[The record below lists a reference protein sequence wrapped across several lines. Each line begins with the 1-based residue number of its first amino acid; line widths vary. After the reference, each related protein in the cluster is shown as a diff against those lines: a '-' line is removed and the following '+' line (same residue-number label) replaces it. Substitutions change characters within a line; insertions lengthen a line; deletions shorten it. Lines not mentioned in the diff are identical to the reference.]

1 MAAGVLIPSPG
12 PCPGDAHWTGRRR
25 VWQPAMARVVV
36 QNATGREPI
45 LTETD
50 QNDALHDA
58 LTRCASGERAA
69 LRQIFDSEAGRLL
82 GIATR
87 ILRRRELA
95 EEAVQDAFVQ
105 VWLKAGQYSRDR
117 GSPRGWLG
125 AIVRNRSLN
134 MLRDGKR
141 EEATDGDRL
150 SEMLDAGA
158 IDEAE
163 AAYSALAAR
172 SRLRECLE
180 GLDADKRR
188 CILMAYVSGYT
199 HGEIA
204 GRLKIPLGTA
214 KAWVRRGLA
223 SLRDCM
229 A

>member
-1 MAAGVLIPSPG
+1 MDPRLSQASDGALV
-12 PCPGDAHWTGRRR
+12 
-25 VWQPAMARVVV
+25 ARVL
-36 QNATGREPI
+36 AGDREPFGI
-45 LTETD
+45 LV
-50 QNDALHDA
+50 
-58 LTRCASGERAA
+58 ERY
-69 LRQIFDSEAGRLL
+69 QDRLL
-82 GIATR
+82 AYARYMGFDEPEAR
-87 ILRRRELA
+87 D
-95 EEAVQDAFVQ
+95 AVQDAFVQ

-125 AIVRNRSLN
+125 AIVRNHSLN

-141 EEATDGDRL
+141 EEATDGDSL

-163 AAYSALAAR
+163 AAYSALTAR

>member
-1 MAAGVLIPSPG
+1 MAAGCNIVPSATRPG
-12 PCPGDAHWTGRRR
+12 GMHWTGRQT
-25 VWQPAMARVVV
+25 VCQPAMARGVV
-36 QNATGREPI
+36 QNATGRKPI
-45 LTETD
+45 LTEAD
-50 QNDALHDA
+50 QNDALDDA
-58 LTRCASGERAA
+58 LTRCARGERAA
-69 LRQIFDSEAGRLL
+69 LRQIFDSEASRLL

-125 AIVRNRSLN
+125 AI
-134 MLRDGKR
+134 
-141 EEATDGDRL
+141 
-150 SEMLDAGA
+150 
-158 IDEAE
+158 DEAE

-188 CILMAYVSGYT
+188 CILMAYVSGYS

-204 GRLKIPLGTA
+204 GRLNIPLGTA